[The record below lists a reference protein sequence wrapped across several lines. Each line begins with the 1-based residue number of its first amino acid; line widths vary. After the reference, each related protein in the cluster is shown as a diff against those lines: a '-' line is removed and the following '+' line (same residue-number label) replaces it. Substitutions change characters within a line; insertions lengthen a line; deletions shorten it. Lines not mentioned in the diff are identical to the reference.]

1 MARTISRSNVASA
14 PLVALAALL
23 AGAMAVRMPQLA
35 VAGTL
40 LVLLFAIRVESR
52 SAGLAT
58 LWVFWLLMPAV
69 RRVLDMLFPAPAA
82 DPLSLLPFVATALLA
97 LMELRENRLSRK
109 GRAILATGAV
119 GFLIGVPMGL
129 TADPAAA
136 IFAAT
141 AYVAA
146 LSAFVIGWGD
156 EVRPQS
162 GSTLERTLKSALP
175 VLAIYGIAQYFF
187 PLTSWDDNWVTS
199 TDLGSIM
206 APQEGHIRVFA
217 TLNSPFTFAITLA
230 VGIMFGIAARR
241 RLGTAILVMLP
252 LIVALALTF
261 VRSAWLSLVVG
272 LIVYAAAAKGRQ
284 AGKTVLIILVCV
296 FGVVVV
302 GSSNPTTKAFTD
314 RLTSLG
320 DPNSDLSAK
329 ERLETT
335 NRLLPQSIKQPLGA
349 GIGQAG
355 LAAGLNESGESGV
368 VDVDDGYLAMLYQ
381 VGLLAFL
388 LVLYAM
394 FSSVRAAIASVGR
407 APPGLRP
414 YRAVIL
420 GILVML
426 LIAQAS
432 ADVLFGLP
440 GVIFWYLAGLSVASV
455 SGEPVREA
463 ERGALSAAMRAA
475 PAVRARAIAA
485 RRSPPR
491 RSCSRASA
499 GPGSARVPTR
509 SA

>member
-14 PLVALAALL
+14 PLVALAALI

-40 LVLLFAIRVESR
+40 LVVLFAVRVESR

-58 LWVFWLLMPAV
+58 LWAYWLLMPAL
-69 RRVLDMLFPAPAA
+69 RRVLDMLFSAPAA

-109 GRAILATGAV
+109 ARAILSMAAV

-129 TADPAAA
+129 TVDPAAA
-136 IFAAT
+136 TFAAT
-141 AYVAA
+141 AYIAA

-156 EVRPQS
+156 EVHSHS

-175 VLAIYGIAQYFF
+175 ILALYGIAQYFF

-206 APQEGHIRVFA
+206 APQAGHIRVFS

-230 VGIMFGIAARR
+230 VGIMFGVAARR
-241 RLGTAILVMLP
+241 RLATSIVVMLP

-261 VRSAWLSLVVG
+261 VRSAWLSLVIG

-284 AGKTVLIILVCV
+284 AGKTVAVILVCIA
-296 FGVVVV
+296 GVVVV

-349 GIGQAG
+349 GLGQAG

-368 VDVDDGYLAMLYQ
+368 VEVDDGYLALLYQ
-381 VGLLAFL
+381 AGLLAFL
-388 LVLYAM
+388 LVIWAV
-394 FSSVRAAIASVGR
+394 FSSVRAAISSVGR
-407 APPGLRP
+407 APPSLRP
-414 YRAVIL
+414 YRAVVL
-420 GILVML
+420 GIMVML
-426 LIAQAS
+426 LIAEAS

-455 SGEPVREA
+455 SGQAVRED
-463 ERGALSAAMRAA
+463 EDDEEGEAA
-475 PAVRARAIAA
+475 PEPAIN
-485 RRSPPR
+485 RL
-491 RSCSRASA
+491 RASGA
-499 GPGSARVPTR
+499 TL
-509 SA
+509 

>member
-1 MARTISRSNVASA
+1 MARTISRSNFASA
-14 PLVALAALL
+14 PLVAFVALL

-40 LVLLFAIRVESR
+40 LVLLFAIRQESR

-58 LWVFWLLMPAV
+58 LWLYWLLMPAI
-69 RRVLDMLFPAPAA
+69 RRVLDLLFPAPAA
-82 DPLSLLPFVATALLA
+82 DPLSLLPFVATALFA
-97 LMELRENRLSRK
+97 VMELRENRLSGKARTV
-109 GRAILATGAV
+109 LAVATA

-129 TADPAAA
+129 KADPAAA

-156 EVRPQS
+156 EVRPQV
-162 GSTLERTLKSALP
+162 GSTLEQTLKVALIP
-175 VLAIYGIAQYFF
+175 LALYGIAQYFF

-206 APQEGHIRVFA
+206 APQEGHIRVFS

-230 VGIMFGIAARR
+230 VGLMFGIAARR
-241 RLGTAILVMLP
+241 RLGASLLVALP
-252 LIVALALTF
+252 LILALALTF
-261 VRSAWLSLVVG
+261 VRSAWLSLVIGV
-272 LIVYAAAAKGRQ
+272 IVYAAAAKGRA
-284 AGKTVLIILVCV
+284 AGKTVAIILVCLA
-296 FGVVVV
+296 GIVVV

-314 RLTSLG
+314 RLTSVG
-320 DPNSDLSAK
+320 DPNDLSAK

-335 NRLLPQSIKQPLGA
+335 NRLLPQSVKQPIGA

-368 VDVDDGYLAMLYQ
+368 VDVDNGYVALLYQ
-381 VGLLAFL
+381 CGLIAFL
-388 LVLYAM
+388 LVVWAL
-394 FSSVRAAIASVGR
+394 VASVACAITALKR
-407 APPGLRP
+407 APPEERT

-426 LIAQAS
+426 LVAQSS

-440 GVIFWYLAGLSVASV
+440 GVILWYLAGLSVAAV
-455 SGEPVREA
+455 SGRPVREA
-463 ERGALSAAMRAA
+463 EAEEEKEKGESEPAINRLRPRGATL
-475 PAVRARAIAA
+475 
-485 RRSPPR
+485 
-491 RSCSRASA
+491 
-499 GPGSARVPTR
+499 
-509 SA
+509 

>member
-35 VAGTL
+35 VCGTL

-58 LWVFWLLMPAV
+58 LWAYWLLMPAL
-69 RRVLDMLFPAPAA
+69 RRILDQAAPAPSA

-109 GRAILATGAV
+109 GRTILGLGTA
-119 GFLIGVPMGL
+119 GFLIGVPIGL
-129 TADPAAA
+129 TVDPAAS

-141 AYVAA
+141 AYVAG

-162 GSTLERTLKSALP
+162 GSTLEDALKTALVP
-175 VLAIYGIAQYFF
+175 LALYGIAQYFF
-187 PLTSWDDNWVTS
+187 PLTSWDQNWVTS

-206 APQEGHIRVFA
+206 APQEGHIRVFS
-217 TLNSPFTFAITLA
+217 TLNSPFTFAIVLA
-230 VGIMFGIAARR
+230 VGIMFGVAARR
-241 RLGTAILVMLP
+241 RLGTSILVMLP

-284 AGKTVLIILVCV
+284 AGKTVAIILVCIA
-296 FGVVVV
+296 GVVVV

-335 NRLLPQSIKQPLGA
+335 NRLLPQSVKQPLGA
-349 GIGQAG
+349 GLGQAG

-368 VDVDDGYLAMLYQ
+368 VDVDDGYLALLYQ
-381 VGLLAFL
+381 AGLFAFL
-388 LVLYAM
+388 LVMFAV
-394 FSSVRAAIASVGR
+394 FSSVRAAIGAVGR
-407 APPGLRP
+407 APPDQRP

-426 LIAQAS
+426 LIAEAS

-440 GVIFWYLAGLSVASV
+440 GVIFWYLAGLSVASISGSPV
-455 SGEPVREA
+455 SEEREA
-463 ERGALSAAMRAA
+463 PAEPPINRLKPRGAT
-475 PAVRARAIAA
+475 V
-485 RRSPPR
+485 
-491 RSCSRASA
+491 
-499 GPGSARVPTR
+499 
-509 SA
+509 